1 MSKVT
6 MICRISEEGKKRK
19 CFSYGYNCEEEIRV
33 EEGPCFDC
41 YRIQI

>member
-19 CFSYGYNCEEEIRV
+19 YFSYGYNCEEEVRV
-33 EEGPCFDC
+33 EERLCFDC
-41 YRIQI
+41 DWSQI